1 MPKANQKPTSTRAK
15 SRPRL
20 QFLTIPLEIREHIY
34 NDLLDI
40 MPSTMFDLL
49 LANRQIARET
59 KPFLYRQPL
68 IFDGQAEFVAWLRK
82 ADRACL
88 RHVVEIHFKLH
99 DIDPEKIV
107 GALGKRL
114 RQAPGTGV
122 SEDCNDNPYEEA
134 CDLEI
139 TRLGNC
145 FKYLPNVK
153 RFTILPYSRSDARPP
168 YDMLAAFA
176 EMVGEQFPHL
186 RSLTNYEELLPITFL
201 SSFTKLSHLR
211 FTGVSTST
219 RAEVISAFRSLSELT
234 QLEIWRPDFNI
245 EDQHYEEL
253 SDIAGAGRCN
263 VSDILG
269 CLPRLQAFT
278 FREYALSTR
287 PSTAFNPIRKTIFD
301 LLNTL
306 QKHPRLQELEILT
319 NIDLLS
325 RVQERFEAFIS
336 SSRSLRHIES
346 YYDDMP
352 AFEDLAPTVE
362 TLVMR
367 LDPAS
372 ELTPALL
379 TDILSG
385 VAESRAKLPK
395 LRKVLLYMD
404 SFPNS
409 ERTRSIAS
417 GVREKLH
424 RMGITLKL
432 KLWDGPSRF

>member
-1 MPKANQKPTSTRAK
+1 MPKGSKKPPSNRVQ
-15 SRPRL
+15 SRPKL

-34 NDLLDI
+34 DDLVGI
-40 MPSTMFDLL
+40 MPSTLYDLL
-49 LANRQIARET
+49 LANRQVAREA

-68 IFDGQAEFVAWLRK
+68 IFDGQAEFVAWLRN

-99 DIDPEKIV
+99 DIEPEKIV

-114 RQAPGTGV
+114 RQAPTAGV
-122 SEDCNDNPYEEA
+122 TEDCNDNPYEEA

-139 TRLGNC
+139 ARLGNC

-153 RFTILPYSRSDARPP
+153 HFTILPYSRADARPP
-168 YDMLAAFA
+168 YVMLAAFA
-176 EMVGEQFPHL
+176 EMLGEQLPNL

-201 SSFTKLSHLR
+201 ASFEKLMYLR
-211 FTGVSTST
+211 FTGVSTSS
-219 RAEVISAFRSLSELT
+219 RAEVISTFRSLPELI

-253 SDIAGAGRCN
+253 SDVAGAGRCN
-263 VSDILG
+263 VSDIVG

-287 PSTAFNPIRKTIFD
+287 PSTAFNPIRKTVLD
-301 LLNTL
+301 LLNSL
-306 QKHPRLQELEILT
+306 QKHAKLQELEILT

-352 AFEDLAPTVE
+352 AFEDLPPTVE
-362 TLVMR
+362 RLVMR

-379 TDILSG
+379 TDVLSG
-385 VAESRAKLPK
+385 AAESRAKLPK
-395 LRKVLLYMD
+395 LREVILYID
-404 SFPNS
+404 NFPNS
-409 ERTRSIAS
+409 ERTRSVAT